1 MEELVPLL
9 VKACQIKQFPKEKN
23 IKKKKK
29 KIGKGKAQRLDPNK
43 KREEQAK
50 RRIDE
55 TKHTHPLGPF
65 QAY

>member
-29 KIGKGKAQRLDPNK
+29 KNWEGEGTEIGPKQK
-43 KREEQAK
+43 KRRASK
-50 RRIDE
+50 
-55 TKHTHPLGPF
+55 KKN
-65 QAY
+65 